1 MKRKGLIAKTC
12 FRLILVVLLT
22 ITLAT
27 TIITNADARTY
38 MCNSNPDYFTKRCT
52 VHPYAYTKM
61 VDGQAHKGHIVGCQF
76 KSYICM
82 DGVCKDNFGSAEL
95 PFDFSMDDFTSF
107 CNLLCNNPACD
118 DGWQ

>member
-1 MKRKGLIAKTC
+1 MKRKGLIAKTG

-27 TIITNADARTY
+27 TIITNADARSY
-38 MCNSNPDYFTKRCT
+38 YCNSNPDYFTKRCT
-52 VHPYAYTKM
+52 VHPYSYTKM

-82 DGVCKDNFGSAEL
+82 DGLCKDNFGSAEV
-95 PFDFSMDDFTSF
+95 PFNFSMDDFTSF

-118 DGWQ
+118 DVWQ